1 MGGDPLDPA
10 LTGTAGEVN
19 RGAYGSPT
27 SALSHIWHSEEA
39 LVPAR
44 KKDPSARARANQAA
58 TRATITRPTD
68 AEIPD
73 LPIREAGWHQLTRDW
88 WNDVWSS
95 PMSSEWDESDVHN
108 VLIAAAVY
116 DDMWT
121 AETAKE
127 RKDAAAEYRLQRVDL
142 GLSPYSRRRLEWTI
156 ESADEAKERGRQR
169 RERRGP
175 APQPSADAEDP
186 RNVLRAV
193 K

>member
-1 MGGDPLDPA
+1 M
-10 LTGTAGEVN
+10 
-19 RGAYGSPT
+19 
-27 SALSHIWHSEEA
+27 
-39 LVPAR
+39 PAR
-44 KKDPSARARANQAA
+44 KKDPSARARANKAA
-58 TRATITRPTD
+58 TRATLIRQDD

-73 LPIREAGWHQLTRDW
+73 LPERPAGWHELTTAW
-88 WNDVWSS
+88 WEDVWSS

-156 ESADEAKERGRQR
+156 ESAEESKDRGRQR
-169 RERRGP
+169 RARQSASV
-175 APQPSADAEDP
+175 APVDDP
-186 RNVLRAV
+186 RNALRAV